1 MCEIFTLCEPVRE
14 RENIDGLVVDLCVC
28 VCVCVREREKER
40 KRGWEKERERE
51 SDERVGQELV
61 TIFKNWITDF

>member
-1 MCEIFTLCEPVRE
+1 M
-14 RENIDGLVVDLCVC
+14 
-28 VCVCVREREKER
+28 REREKER